1 MEQVTM
7 LKTTPLLRIGVIADP
22 QYAGLPPDERMNR
35 YYANSLIKLR
45 SAIHAFNSLDLDGVV
60 VLGDLIDRGFEHFA
74 PALQTFETLR
84 HPVIFLPGN
93 HDFAVKPEQRSMVH
107 AALDMPAPYYDRV
120 IKGVRLII
128 TDCCEISTFAPPPGD
143 PRQRQAEEQ
152 LAAMTAQGAINA
164 HSWNAGMSATQ
175 LDWLKSR
182 LSLAESK
189 GEKAIVLGH
198 YPLHPFTDHALW
210 NAQEVA
216 QAIAA
221 SPAAIAYL
229 SGHDHRGN
237 YGQLGH
243 THFINFKGM
252 VDTERGNAFAL
263 VNLLPDRLIIEG
275 FGREEN
281 RNLDLAA

>member
-7 LKTTPLLRIGVIADP
+7 LKSTPLLRLGIIADP
-22 QYAGLPPDERMNR
+22 QYAALPHDAGMNR
-35 YYANSLIKLR
+35 YYANSLSKLR
-45 SAIHAFNSLDLDGVV
+45 AAIHAFNLLDLDRVV

-74 PALQTFETLR
+74 PALETFHASR

-93 HDFAVKPEQRSMVH
+93 HDFAVKPEQRSMVQ
-107 AALDMPAPYYDRV
+107 AALDMPAPYYDLV
-120 IKGVRLII
+120 INGVRLII

-143 PRQRQAEEQ
+143 PRLAEAEAR
-152 LAAMTAQGAINA
+152 LAAMKAEGAINA
-164 HSWNAGMSATQ
+164 HSWNAGMSDTQ
-175 LDWLKSR
+175 LAWLKTR
-182 LSLAESK
+182 LSLAEQQ

-210 NAQEVA
+210 NAEAVA
-216 QAIAA
+216 DAISA

-237 YGQLGH
+237 YGTREN

-252 VDTERGNAFAL
+252 VDTERDNAFATL
-263 VNLLPDRLIIEG
+263 TLLPDTLMIEG
-275 FGREEN
+275 AGREES
-281 RNLDLAA
+281 RDLVI